1 MVTSQK
7 RAELMLKWAGLND
20 SFGHR
25 VEAKFNDLEKD
36 FKFFFFFCVV
46 GGVNGGAGWPL
57 NTMLSIFFFIISHIC
72 SLGIVWD

>member
-36 FKFFFFFCVV
+36 FKFFFFFVLLVV
-46 GGVNGGAGWPL
+46 
-57 NTMLSIFFFIISHIC
+57 
-72 SLGIVWD
+72 